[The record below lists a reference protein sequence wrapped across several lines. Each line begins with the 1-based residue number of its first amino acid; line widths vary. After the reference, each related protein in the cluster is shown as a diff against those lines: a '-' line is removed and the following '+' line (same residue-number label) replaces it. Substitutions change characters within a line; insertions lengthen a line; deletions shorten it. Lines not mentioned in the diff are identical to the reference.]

1 MIFRREWDYWD
12 EIFKIQDKFA
22 DGNCRLFDILWQTR
36 SWWALQRSQNGKRK
50 LILLHFLKE
59 CDDGSL
65 VHKKVYESNREFS
78 IIICSTKPTPYWTFR
93 IMIKPQDASPTL
105 SKNFLLKK
113 FSTILHWRVLKYER
127 PGLFSTVFECLSS
140 YMIIRCS
147 TNRDIGT
154 IFQQSFLAT
163 TKPD

>member
-50 LILLHFLKE
+50 FILLHFLKE

-78 IIICSTKPTPYWTFR
+78 IRIQYYWTFR

-105 SKNFLLKK
+105 SKNFLLKSSRR
-113 FSTILHWRVLKYER
+113 FYIGEYSSMNVRT
-127 PGLFSTVFECLSS
+127 FSTVFECLSS